1 MLLSN
6 PGNPNGQA
14 GMTKKH
20 WRVRRHLTPLCASR
34 HVVEGKELSD
44 WVELARDESCLFMMD
59 EFYSHYMY
67 EDKLPGDT
75 RPFHTMSSAEFVH
88 DVNVDPI
95 CIINGLTKNWR
106 LPGWRVCWVV
116 GPKHCVDALSAIGS
130 FMDGGAPHP
139 LQIAGIPLLDPRF
152 VEEDALALQA
162 ISYEIRE

>member
-1 MLLSN
+1 M
-6 PGNPNGQA
+6 
-14 GMTKKH
+14 
-20 WRVRRHLTPLCASR
+20 
-34 HVVEGKELSD
+34 VEGKELSD

>member
-1 MLLSN
+1 
-6 PGNPNGQA
+6 
-14 GMTKKH
+14 
-20 WRVRRHLTPLCASR
+20 
-34 HVVEGKELSD
+34 VVEGKELSD

-139 LQIAGIPLLDPRF
+139 LQIAGIPLLDPKF

-162 ISYEIRE
+162 ISYEIRDLLVGQTLLKRYPMRAGAFPAQAGLHAQGGPS